1 MYQYCDDTINRAPW
15 RTLTSI
21 VALCATAGVLVWS
34 ALPDPAAAGE
44 NTDSAVT
51 RSVRIEVHQGDLD
64 SPLAAK
70 RLFDRIEEAALEV
83 CGGSPFSF
91 PDVRRAVRK
100 SDCWRQSVSTA
111 ATELHDA
118 RLNARLTQRPDMD
131 GAGIA
136 RQN

>member
-1 MYQYCDDTINRAPW
+1 MDRAPR

-34 ALPDPAAAGE
+34 ALPDPVAAAE
-44 NTDSAVT
+44 NTDGALAA
-51 RSVRIEVHQGDLD
+51 SVRIEVRQGDLD
-64 SPLAAK
+64 NPLAAK

-111 ATELHDA
+111 VTELRDA
-118 RLNARLTQRPDMD
+118 RLNARLAQRLDMD
-131 GAGIA
+131 GAGTA
-136 RQN
+136 RQD